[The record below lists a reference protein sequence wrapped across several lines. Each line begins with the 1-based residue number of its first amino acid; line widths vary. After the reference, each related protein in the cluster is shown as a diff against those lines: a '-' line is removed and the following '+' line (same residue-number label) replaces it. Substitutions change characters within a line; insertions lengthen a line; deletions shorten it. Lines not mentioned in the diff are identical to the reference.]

1 MADKQLG
8 NNDYYQVDADKD
20 LLSDFLNADANNDQ
34 EMNMKGVDVFQ
45 YSSTFAENKQQSIYE
60 MLHTNDLVNLEL

>member
-45 YSSTFAENKQQSIYE
+45 YSSTFAENKQQSI
-60 MLHTNDLVNLEL
+60 